1 MSTRPYIGAVLI
13 CLCSTLPPSSRAES
27 LATAEATA
35 RKETLQRAER
45 LAIFIT
51 TGFDKIVT
59 MKHEILQGQFL
70 SFSGNITRRDA
81 PILLK
86 TGGTVAIR
94 LYLKPEHQTKLQSQP
109 EGMRTAFVNGTI
121 RQIIPKTRT
130 IEIDVTEID
139 FYEPWGPFLKL

>member
-1 MSTRPYIGAVLI
+1 MI
-13 CLCSTLPPSSRAES
+13 PSGTRAET
-27 LATAEATA
+27 LASAEANA
-35 RKETLQRAER
+35 RKEALERAER
-45 LAIFIT
+45 LALFII

-59 MKHEILQGQFL
+59 MKHEILQGQLL
-70 SFSGNITRRDA
+70 SMSGNITQRDT
-81 PILLK
+81 PLLLK

-94 LYLKPEHQTKLQSQP
+94 LYLNPQDQTKLQSQP
-109 EGMRTAFVNGTI
+109 KGMRTAFVNGTI